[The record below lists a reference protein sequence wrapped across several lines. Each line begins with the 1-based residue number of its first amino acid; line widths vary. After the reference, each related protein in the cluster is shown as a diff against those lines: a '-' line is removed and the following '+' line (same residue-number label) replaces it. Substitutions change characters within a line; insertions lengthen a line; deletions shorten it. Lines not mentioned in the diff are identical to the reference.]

1 MLKRIATAV
10 VLIPIVVLM
19 VLHAPVPVLAVV
31 TAIVAVLTAS
41 EFLKL
46 TEHYNVVPYYK
57 ASYVAIIVPF
67 VLLALDG
74 GQEKPLLSTGIFLY
88 SAAFL
93 ACLVPFAFLTFACRR
108 QDLSSGF
115 SCNCGSNLPA
125 RYTSFTYCWWFGR
138 GTFLPTL

>member
-10 VLIPIVVLM
+10 VLIPIVLLM

-67 VLLALDG
+67 VLLALDA
-74 GQEKPLLSTGIFLY
+74 GQEKPLLSTGIFFT
-88 SAAFL
+88 A
-93 ACLVPFAFLTFACRR
+93 RR
-108 QDLSSGF
+108 F
-115 SCNCGSNLPA
+115 
-125 RYTSFTYCWWFGR
+125 
-138 GTFLPTL
+138 

>member
-10 VLIPIVVLM
+10 LLIPIVVLM

-67 VLLALDG
+67 VLLALDA

-108 QDLSSGF
+108 QDLSSGY
-115 SCNCGSNLPA
+115 PA
-125 RYTSFTYCWWFGR
+125 AAASSFAFAYVAMP
-138 GTFLPTL
+138 LAL